1 MEADNFRL
9 LIETG
14 DLTGIGRALQAQ
26 PALANQTIRW
36 VLNQQNESDP
46 LHFVSDC
53 VGQGWLRNGTEGEIA
68 KLLLA
73 FGAAI
78 EGTGDRESPLLGSTS
93 LGAEKVSKVLIEAG
107 AGLERTSMFA
117 ARALHWAAWVG
128 SSATVEIL
136 IAHNANLD
144 ARCGKYGATPL
155 FWAVHGYGPNGP
167 RRKAQQV
174 AAAKLLINAGANIET
189 MNKEGLS
196 AIELAKLCAQRDMY
210 ELLIGRQK

>member
-1 MEADNFRL
+1 MEAANFRL

-14 DLTGIGRALQAQ
+14 DLTGIRRALQAE

-53 VGQGWLRNGTEGEIA
+53 VSQGWLRNGTEGEIA
-68 KLLLA
+68 KLLLT

-107 AGLERTSMFA
+107 AGLERTSIFA

-128 SSATVEIL
+128 SSSTVELL
-136 IAHNANLD
+136 IAHNANIE
-144 ARCGKYGATPL
+144 ARCAKYAATPL

-167 RRKAQQV
+167 RQKTDQV
-174 AAAKLLINAGANIET
+174 AAAKLLIHAGANIET

-196 AIELAKLCAQRDMY
+196 AIELAKPCAKRDMY
-210 ELLIGRQK
+210 ELLIGRHK